1 MNKANFAALRRT
13 VRGNHHILL
22 LLLVT
27 LVNAGCSEFNR
38 ALKSTDL
45 EQKWQVAQKYYDK
58 ERYEQA
64 IPLLEELIVLTRGT
78 QRSVE
83 VNYKHAKAH
92 FLMEDYTLAGY
103 YLSNYVRTFATSQYA
118 EECAFL
124 SAYCY
129 YKNSPDHE
137 LDQTDTRTAI
147 DQMQLFMVRYP
158 NSTLKDSCNNLI
170 DVMRAKLEVK
180 SFESAMQYHH
190 MRNYQAAG
198 VAFRNFNREW
208 PNSKYRE
215 EAMWLIL
222 KSDQELAVNSVE
234 SKKRERLN
242 EAIRSCRNFTDAF
255 PQSPLIGDA
264 ERIFRILE
272 QELGTI
278 STTASP

>member
-1 MNKANFAALRRT
+1 MLRTFHTYALL
-13 VRGNHHILL
+13 ILVGL
-22 LLLVT
+22 GIT
-27 LVNAGCSEFNR
+27 GCSEFNK

-45 EQKWQVAQKYYDK
+45 NYKWEIAQKYYEK

-92 FLMEDYTLAGY
+92 FLMQDFTLAGY
-103 YLSNYVRTFATSQYA
+103 YLSNYVRTFPTSQYA

-158 NSTLKDSCNNLI
+158 NSTLRDSCNTLI
-170 DVMRAKLEVK
+170 DGMRKKLEVK
-180 SFESAMQYHH
+180 AFESAMQYYH
-190 MRNYQAAG
+190 MRNYQAAS

-208 PNSKYRE
+208 PNSRYRE

-222 KSDQELAVNSVE
+222 KSDHELAINSVE
-234 SKKRERLN
+234 SKKRERLTD
-242 EAIRSCRNFTDAF
+242 AIRSYRNFADAF
-255 PQSPLIGDA
+255 PQSPLLADA
-264 ERIFRILE
+264 ERIHKNLE
-272 QELGTI
+272 QELGMTA
-278 STTASP
+278 TTPTP